1 MIKAEVEFEDDYI
14 LLNGKHVWLHDESQ
28 FFAVGQMDEDH
39 EDGGEVEELL
49 PSLELA
55 IIYCLEQTNDLY

>member
-14 LLNGKHVWLHDESQ
+14 LLNGKHVWLHGDSQ
-28 FFAVGQMDEDH
+28 YFAVSQMDEDH

-55 IIYCLEQTNDLY
+55 IIYCLEQTDDLY

>member
-14 LLNGKHVWLHDESQ
+14 LLNGKHVWLHGDSQ
-28 FFAVGQMDEDH
+28 NFAVGQMDEDH